1 MNYDI
6 QCVQKFMQ
14 IWLLEKHLSWITCTV
29 TKSSWNSCHFL
40 YIHLAIYTKF
50 PCKTHEEVDFYPKN
64 LAMIDSELY
73 TKWRTVITKM
83 WTMYVSFF
91 SSIGN
96 SYLLENCTMWWQHFL
111 LGINLHHYFTVK
123 NINLN
128 KIYNKIINIYQ
139 YDINYCIQLISK
151 YTDLKFT

>member
-50 PCKTHEEVDFYPKN
+50 SCKTHEEVDFYPKN

-91 SSIGN
+91 LIDWKFISFGKL
-96 SYLLENCTMWWQHFL
+96 YDVVTTFL
-111 LGINLHHYFTVK
+111 LGINIHRYFTVK

-128 KIYNKIINIYQ
+128 KIYNKIINIYR